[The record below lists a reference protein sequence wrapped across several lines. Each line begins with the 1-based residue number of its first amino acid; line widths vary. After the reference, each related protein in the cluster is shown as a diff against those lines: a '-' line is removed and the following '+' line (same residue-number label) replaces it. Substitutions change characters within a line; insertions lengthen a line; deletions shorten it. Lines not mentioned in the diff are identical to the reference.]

1 MTTWHDIRDPK
12 DTELDRLAER
22 YNLHPLHIE
31 DCRHGN
37 QNAKVE
43 EHGEYLFVVLKQIE
57 LNGQN
62 ELQIGDTD
70 IFVGKD
76 YIITVEESGCKSIA
90 GILDRARQ
98 SAKDQRPD
106 QLLYRIMDA
115 VVDSYLPLIDRF
127 NDDID
132 VLEDEVLN
140 NPDPSMLQKMFELKR
155 KLIDV
160 RRVLTNMRD
169 VAGHLQRTEADL
181 VGRDMTPFF
190 RDIYDHVVRN
200 LDMLET
206 QRDLVNGT
214 MDIYLSSVA
223 NRTNQVMKVLT
234 VLGTVAI
241 PALAISG
248 FYGMNIKPLPWAE
261 SPHAVWIVSGMILG
275 TSLGL
280 LLLLKKFRWF

>member
-12 DTELDRLAER
+12 DTELDRLAEQ
-22 YNLHPLHIE
+22 YHLHSLHIE

-43 EHGEYLFVVLKQIE
+43 EHGDYLFVVLKLIE
-57 LNGQN
+57 LNGKD

-70 IFVGKD
+70 LFIGKD
-76 YIITVEESGCKSIA
+76 YVITVDESRCKSIA
-90 GILDRARQ
+90 GILNHARQ

-127 NDDID
+127 NEDID
-132 VLEDEVLN
+132 VLEDEVLG
-140 NPDPSMLQKMFELKR
+140 NPDPSMLQRMFQLKR
-155 KLIDV
+155 KLIDL

-169 VAGHLQRTEADL
+169 VAGHLQRTESDL
-181 VGRDMTPFF
+181 IARDMTPFL
-190 RDIYDHVVRN
+190 RDVYDHVVRN
-200 LDMLET
+200 LDMIET
-206 QRDLVNGT
+206 QRDLVNGS

-241 PALAISG
+241 PVLAISG
-248 FYGMNIKPLPWAE
+248 FYGMNIKQLPWEE
-261 SPHAVWIVSGMILG
+261 SPHAVWIVGGMIIG